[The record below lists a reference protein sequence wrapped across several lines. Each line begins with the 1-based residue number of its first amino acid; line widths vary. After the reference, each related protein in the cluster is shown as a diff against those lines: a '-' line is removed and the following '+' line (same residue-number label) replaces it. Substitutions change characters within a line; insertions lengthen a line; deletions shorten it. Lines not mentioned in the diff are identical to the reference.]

1 MASLTLHVTD
11 RDHLCIISDKHFG
24 IKACFDDTSCTY
36 LQPPRAHHWYCLH
49 LLANNVNTKWKI
61 PELKNLV
68 WRVASVNQLRKFK
81 ATLELICNVK
91 EPTYKYLKAEDK
103 EKWTLAHDNG
113 RRYRVMTTNFLE
125 CFNGVLKGVHRLPI
139 TAMVRFT
146 YFKVNSYFDD
156 CHNLTLDQLE
166 VGQEWCKYV
175 MDRFVRN
182 EAKAKEHMVT
192 RMCAQARL
200 YQVDTPYNPMSIRG
214 GGGTTHT

>member
-1 MASLTLHVTD
+1 M
-11 RDHLCIISDKHFG
+11 
-24 IKACFDDTSCTY
+24 
-36 LQPPRAHHWYCLH
+36 
-49 LLANNVNTKWKI
+49 
-61 PELKNLV
+61 V

-156 CHNLTLDQLE
+156 CHNLTLD
-166 VGQEWCKYV
+166 
-175 MDRFVRN
+175 
-182 EAKAKEHMVT
+182 
-192 RMCAQARL
+192 
-200 YQVDTPYNPMSIRG
+200 
-214 GGGTTHT
+214 

>member
-1 MASLTLHVTD
+1 M
-11 RDHLCIISDKHFG
+11 
-24 IKACFDDTSCTY
+24 
-36 LQPPRAHHWYCLH
+36 
-49 LLANNVNTKWKI
+49 
-61 PELKNLV
+61 V

-200 YQVDTPYNPMSIRG
+200 YQVDTPNNPMSIG